1 MKCHVNKP
9 IIGRKSAGFTF
20 CCFSHSDSLTFSTG
34 YFSASIMWWKM
45 FYIALWIQEAEGSA
59 FGLSLFFIF
68 LGVNF
73 YVATSAFKNW
83 NIRLLDIAHWQQE
96 VVKFIF
102 NLFGTSQLFCFV
114 FKYIHAEGIRVWFWI
129 CCSSRYNLES
139 IVADASH
146 QAPWVNSYVYVGGIR
161 LISIKYLYC
170 WFKLEQLKYVTK
182 ETNKEWDEW
191 VWKTMPVNYVV
202 QSDIKHWSIRFI
214 MYKRGEEAMI
224 GRNKAK
230 RHKKSPDRFSINLL
244 FTDYCHTF
252 CCVSRLLAHWLWFEL
267 MTLYQLLH
275 ILLKRDGDLTFL
287 SRWLAFRCF
296 GVVVCKPQKPL
307 EHECIVFAEIE
318 PLQPASAVINFIH
331 RVIKNGKK

>member
-224 GRNKAK
+224 GSTGQSGLLCIRGEK
-230 RHKKSPDRFSINLL
+230 R
-244 FTDYCHTF
+244 
-252 CCVSRLLAHWLWFEL
+252 
-267 MTLYQLLH
+267 
-275 ILLKRDGDLTFL
+275 
-287 SRWLAFRCF
+287 RWLGGIRQSDTKRVRIGFQLICCLQTIVTLFVVLVGFLPIDYGLNWWRCINCYIF
-296 GVVVCKPQKPL
+296 CWKEMVIWHFSLAGLLSGALEWWYVNLKNPWSTNALYSQK
-307 EHECIVFAEIE
+307 
-318 PLQPASAVINFIH
+318 
-331 RVIKNGKK
+331 